1 MPEHATAGPLLSD
14 LVSAHRAAERA
25 TAYPDLSTYATSLAA
40 LCEDM
45 GSPLVWPVDGAAERL
60 AGAAV
65 LTSEGDLRLRGWT
78 DEIRGERVLLT
89 CVAAV
94 SPLGLVEAAR
104 QARTLGA
111 IEVHACGIE
120 VAGFDSPDL
129 RGVFDSREVLT
140 RQLVAA

>member
-1 MPEHATAGPLLSD
+1 MREHTTAGPLLSN

-25 TAYPDLSTYATSLAA
+25 TAYPELSAYASSLAA

-45 GSPLVWPVDGAAERL
+45 GSPLVWPVDEAAQRL

-65 LTSEGDLRLRGWT
+65 LTSQGELRLRGWT

-94 SPLGLVEAAR
+94 SPLGLIEAAR
-104 QARTLGA
+104 HARTLGA

-120 VAGFDSPDL
+120 VTGFDSPELHD
-129 RGVFDSREVLT
+129 VFDSRDVLT
-140 RQLVAA
+140 RQLIAA